1 MCKWNSQTKTSN
13 CGLLEG
19 KLMPN
24 MADPLKFDQIYP
36 HFKHILGNIL
46 SKAVLR
52 VRNYLKDDKSVTGEG
67 QKVRVTSRALIYMR
81 TRRARAR
88 FRILTAEGMKD
99 LKISFDRHYVRAMG
113 RLGWNTYQT
122 SNFFGSPLRITYVRR
137 ARALESLA
145 SIPPL
150 RWG

>member
-1 MCKWNSQTKTSN
+1 
-13 CGLLEG
+13 
-19 KLMPN
+19 MPN

-67 QKVRVTSRALIYMR
+67 QKVRVTSRAFIYMR
-81 TRRARAR
+81 THHAR
-88 FRILTAEGMKD
+88 FRFLTAEGMKD

-113 RLGWNTYQT
+113 RLG
-122 SNFFGSPLRITYVRR
+122 
-137 ARALESLA
+137 
-145 SIPPL
+145 
-150 RWG
+150 

>member
-1 MCKWNSQTKTSN
+1 
-13 CGLLEG
+13 
-19 KLMPN
+19 MPN

-67 QKVRVTSRALIYMR
+67 QNVRVTSRALIYMR
-81 TRRARAR
+81 TRRAR

-113 RLGWNTYQT
+113 RLG
-122 SNFFGSPLRITYVRR
+122 
-137 ARALESLA
+137 
-145 SIPPL
+145 
-150 RWG
+150 

>member
-1 MCKWNSQTKTSN
+1 
-13 CGLLEG
+13 
-19 KLMPN
+19 MPN

-52 VRNYLKDDKSVTGEG
+52 VRNYQKDDKSVTGEG

-81 TRRARAR
+81 TRRAR

-113 RLGWNTYQT
+113 RLG
-122 SNFFGSPLRITYVRR
+122 
-137 ARALESLA
+137 
-145 SIPPL
+145 
-150 RWG
+150 

>member
-1 MCKWNSQTKTSN
+1 
-13 CGLLEG
+13 
-19 KLMPN
+19 
-24 MADPLKFDQIYP
+24 MANPLKFDQIYP

-52 VRNYLKDDKSVTGEG
+52 VRNYLKDDKSVTGGG

-81 TRRARAR
+81 TRRAR

-113 RLGWNTYQT
+113 RLG
-122 SNFFGSPLRITYVRR
+122 
-137 ARALESLA
+137 
-145 SIPPL
+145 
-150 RWG
+150 

>member
-1 MCKWNSQTKTSN
+1 
-13 CGLLEG
+13 
-19 KLMPN
+19 MPN

-81 TRRARAR
+81 
-88 FRILTAEGMKD
+88 M
-99 LKISFDRHYVRAMG
+99 
-113 RLGWNTYQT
+113 
-122 SNFFGSPLRITYVRR
+122 RR
-137 ARALESLA
+137 ARALES
-145 SIPPL
+145 SQL
-150 RWG
+150 RV

>member
-1 MCKWNSQTKTSN
+1 MIFKTCKISWLDPTILYQAQKLDSENYLRCKKWESLRFCSQNGHIITFEGKSFSWVSYKPFLSMWKWNSLIKTSN

-81 TRRARAR
+81 TRRARA
-88 FRILTAEGMKD
+88 L
-99 LKISFDRHYVRAMG
+99 
-113 RLGWNTYQT
+113 
-122 SNFFGSPLRITYVRR
+122 
-137 ARALESLA
+137 
-145 SIPPL
+145 
-150 RWG
+150 

>member
-1 MCKWNSQTKTSN
+1 MCKSNSQTKTSN

-36 HFKHILGNIL
+36 HLKHVLGNIL
-46 SKAVLR
+46 SKEVLS
-52 VRNYLKDDKSVTGEG
+52 VRNYLKDDKLVTGEG
-67 QKVRVTSRALIYMR
+67 QKSEGNFQSLIYED
-81 TRRARAR
+81 APRAR

-113 RLGWNTYQT
+113 RLG
-122 SNFFGSPLRITYVRR
+122 
-137 ARALESLA
+137 
-145 SIPPL
+145 
-150 RWG
+150 